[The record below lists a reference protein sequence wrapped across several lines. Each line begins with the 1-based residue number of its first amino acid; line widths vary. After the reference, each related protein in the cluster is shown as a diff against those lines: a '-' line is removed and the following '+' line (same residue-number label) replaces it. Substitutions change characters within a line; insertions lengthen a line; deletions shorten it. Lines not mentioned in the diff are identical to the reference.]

1 MDGQPFKSSKIPL
14 NSNAQKSVTDA
25 SVAARIILSIMPPES
40 LINASDRSG
49 AVPLYFSISIKQY
62 CNRLNAERGVV
73 HPVTHGISII
83 RRLAHLIAYQHA
95 PVHQFGIAL
104 NVGSVEP
111 ILNA

>member
-1 MDGQPFKSSKIPL
+1 
-14 NSNAQKSVTDA
+14 
-25 SVAARIILSIMPPES
+25 MPPES
-40 LINASDRSG
+40 LINASYRSG
-49 AVPLYFSISIKQY
+49 AVLLYFSIRQY

-73 HPVTHGISII
+73 HPVAHRISII

-95 PVHQFGIAL
+95 PVHQFRIAL